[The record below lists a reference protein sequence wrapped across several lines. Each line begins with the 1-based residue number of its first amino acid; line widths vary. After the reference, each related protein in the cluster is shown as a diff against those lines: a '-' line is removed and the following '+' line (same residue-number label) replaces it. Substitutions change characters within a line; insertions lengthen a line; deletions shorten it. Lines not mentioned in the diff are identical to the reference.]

1 MKSFLAPVA
10 TALAACTL
18 LGACAG
24 PGYDPYGTQP
34 QPTTRTSYPANNNPY
49 QVSYGVVE
57 SIQMTQAAPAQQ
69 GVGAG
74 AVIGG
79 VVGGVLGNQVGGGSG
94 RKLAT
99 IAGAIGGAVA
109 GHEIQKQRGGAQYN
123 QYQVVIRLDN
133 GTYQTVLRDHV
144 DDLQV
149 GNRVRIENNA
159 VYRY

>member
-1 MKSFLAPVA
+1 MKTFLAPVIV
-10 TALAACTL
+10 LAACTM
-18 LGACAG
+18 LGACAS
-24 PGYDPYGTQP
+24 PGYAPYGSQP
-34 QPTTRTSYPANNNPY
+34 QPATRTSYPGHNNSY

-57 SIQMTQAAPAQQ
+57 YIQMAQTAPAPQSI
-69 GVGAG
+69 GAG

-79 VVGGVLGNQVGGGSG
+79 VIGGVLGNQVGGGSG

-109 GHEIQKQRGGAQYN
+109 GHEIQKQHGGAQYA
-123 QYQVVIRLDN
+123 QYHVIIRLDN
-133 GTYQTVLRDHV
+133 GGYQTVLRDYI